1 MWSDLKWSLDLW
13 KSQLWDENTNELNR
27 RLYTTKTIPAIL
39 HTSSIL
45 IHTVFRQHERE
56 NGHRRWTMVAAFLWP
71 SYGYRQRPMA
81 AALNCCSQAASY
93 FGKKINRKRL
103 YTLFQR
109 QIMQNWLH
117 LFIHIY
123 IYIHTFHA
131 QHIDLLEGH
140 WHGRNL
146 KMSPQIPFHSH
157 EWWVVV
163 QAQLCCRQRLLPRHL
178 IIIIAYHC
186 FVLSFLLLLPYH
198 HSQHQQI
205 CLHFLWLLLF
215 FASLFVSEQARPW
228 WFPWAMSVFSFML
241 NLRQGNMPGPDTWT
255 FSCVF
260 VWQHCCSNLP
270 RLLHILASSQ
280 SLAFAHQLY
289 SSRLYGFSLTER
301 WKHQRYSVNPL
312 MEWISEPLTVVWVRD
327 FEGQHVFRANG
338 ARNIWG
344 SQFLA
349 SLPSTTF

>member
-123 IYIHTFHA
+123 IYILSMHNTL
-131 QHIDLLEGH
+131 IYSKDTDMGGI
-140 WHGRNL
+140 WKWVL
-146 KMSPQIPFHSH
+146 KSLSTLMNGGLWSKLSCA
-157 EWWVVV
+157 VVNV
-163 QAQLCCRQRLLPRHL
+163 FFLVISSLSLPIIALSCLFFFFFL
-178 IIIIAYHC
+178 IIILSISK
-186 FVLSFLLLLPYH
+186 FVSIFFGFSF
-198 HSQHQQI
+198 
-205 CLHFLWLLLF
+205 F